1 VRVLLDEQ
9 LPVDLARELHGH
21 QVDTVV
27 GRGWTGVK
35 NSDLLRR
42 MGGDYDVLVT
52 MDRGVEFQH
61 NIPALPYGV
70 VLVRAT
76 SNRMQHLR
84 PLVPAILD
92 AIAATKPGQLQ
103 RVGA

>member
-1 VRVLLDEQ
+1 MRVLLDEQ
-9 LPVDLARELHGH
+9 LPVDLAPELHGH

-27 GRGWTGVK
+27 GRGWAGVK

-42 MGGDYDVLVT
+42 MLGGYDIFVT

-61 NIPALPYGV
+61 NISALPFGV
-70 VLVRAT
+70 VLIRAT

-84 PLVPAILD
+84 PLVPAIVD
-92 AIAATKPGQLQ
+92 AIAATKPGHLQ

>member
-21 QVDTVV
+21 QVDTVG

-42 MGGDYDVLVT
+42 MRGDYDVLLT

-61 NIPALPYGV
+61 NVSALPCGV
-70 VLVRAT
+70 VLVRAA

-92 AIAATKPGQLQ
+92 TIAATKPGQLQ